1 MSKSSCSF
9 LKSTLVFKITFLLLF
24 SVAVK
29 AEIGV
34 TDTEIQ
40 IGSSLVL
47 SGPTQDLGLGMKT
60 GYELIINKVNNAG
73 GIHGRK
79 IKMIIKDDKYEPLVA
94 NENTKTLIN
103 SDKVFSLF
111 SYVGTPT
118 TNAAVPVIN
127 EGKIPLLGMFTGAEI
142 FRKPVNPLLY
152 HVRASYYQETEK
164 LVKHFTEDLKLK
176 KIAVFIQQDAYGN
189 AGRDGVV
196 AALQKRGLQLAA
208 GGAYERNTVNIDV
221 GYGNIKGAAPEAVVL
236 VGAYKACAAFVKKA
250 KADGLKA
257 RIANISFVGTSS
269 LVAEMGA
276 DGDDTFV
283 SQVMPNPWKS
293 NLAVVQ
299 DYRKDMEAAG
309 NKKLDYTSLEGY
321 VNALILVEALKSAG
335 KDLTRENFQTALK
348 KMNSDIGGIKINF
361 NNSQFA
367 QESVYL
373 TKVKSGEVIDIE
385 NMN

>member
-1 MSKSSCSF
+1 MSLSKLLIRSIIVGF
-9 LKSTLVFKITFLLLF
+9 STLWLAATALATV
-24 SVAVK
+24 
-29 AEIGV
+29 GV
-34 TDTEIQ
+34 TDSEIL

-47 SGPTQDLGLGMKT
+47 SGPTQDLGQGMKS
-60 GYELIINKVNNAG
+60 GYELVINKVNAAG

-79 IKMIIKDDKYEPLVA
+79 IKLVVKDDKYEPLVS
-94 NENTKTLIN
+94 NENTKALVN
-103 SDKVFSLF
+103 NDKVFSLF
-111 SYVGTPT
+111 GYVGTPT
-118 TNAAVPVIN
+118 TNASVPVIN
-127 EGKIPLLGMFTGAEI
+127 ESKLPLLGMFTGAEI
-142 FRKPVNPLLY
+142 FRKPVNPLLF

-189 AGRDGVV
+189 AGRDGVA

-208 GGAYERNTVNIDV
+208 GGAYERNTMNIDV
-221 GYGNIKGAAPEAVVL
+221 GYAKIKETAPEAVVL

-250 KADGLKA
+250 KADGLKT

-276 DGDDTFV
+276 DGDDTYV

-293 NLAVVQ
+293 QLQVVQ

-321 VNALILVEALKSAG
+321 VSALVLVESLKSAG
-335 KDLTRENFQTALK
+335 KDLTRENFQDAIRKVNT
-348 KMNSDIGGIKINF
+348 DIGGIKINF
-361 NNSQFA
+361 NGSQFA
-367 QESVYL
+367 QDSVYL
-373 TKVKSGEVIDIE
+373 TKIKAGEVLDVDKME
-385 NMN
+385 

>member
-1 MSKSSCSF
+1 MSLSKLLTRSIIVGF
-9 LKSTLVFKITFLLLF
+9 STLWLATTALATV
-24 SVAVK
+24 
-29 AEIGV
+29 GV
-34 TDTEIQ
+34 TDSEIL

-47 SGPTQDLGLGMKT
+47 SGPTQDLGQGMKS
-60 GYELIINKVNNAG
+60 GYELVINKVNAAG

-79 IKMIIKDDKYEPLVA
+79 IKLVVKDDKYEPLVS
-94 NENTKTLIN
+94 NENTKALIN
-103 SDKVFSLF
+103 NDKVFSLF
-111 SYVGTPT
+111 GYVGTPT
-118 TNAAVPVIN
+118 TNASVPVIN
-127 EGKIPLLGMFTGAEI
+127 ESKVPLLGMFTGAEI
-142 FRKPVNPLLY
+142 FRKPVNPLLF

-208 GGAYERNTVNIDV
+208 GGAYERNTMNIDV
-221 GYGNIKGAAPEAVVL
+221 GYAKIKEAAPEAVVL

-276 DGDDTFV
+276 DGDDTYV

-293 NLAVVQ
+293 QLPVVQ
-299 DYRKDMEAAG
+299 DYRKDMEASG

-321 VNALILVEALKSAG
+321 VSALVLVESLKSAG
-335 KDLTRENFQTALK
+335 KDLTRENFQDAIRKVNT
-348 KMNSDIGGIKINF
+348 DIGGIKINF
-361 NNSQFA
+361 NGSQFA
-367 QESVYL
+367 QDSVYL
-373 TKVKSGEVIDIE
+373 TKIKAGEVLDVDKME
-385 NMN
+385 